1 MKISNYYKINPY
13 IHYSNCHEDAG
24 MILKIA
30 NNPKTILSIASAGDN
45 SFTCLLLNPEKV
57 VSIDT
62 NITQVYLVE
71 LKKTA
76 IKYLSYEEF
85 LIFLGIKE
93 GNSVDQYNK
102 LTIYLTKEVK
112 EYFDL
117 HMYLIE
123 EIKLVNCG
131 RFEYY
136 FNLFSKKVLPLIHNE
151 KTINSFMEQE
161 NLEKQKDFYNRKFNN
176 FRFKLMFKLFFSKV
190 VMKKLGRDK
199 DYFKYNKGS
208 LSKELKERFELGI
221 YHNLNKD
228 NPYLQYV
235 IYNKFNTLPLYLR
248 KENFEIIKENIDK
261 LEIKN
266 ISLIDELNKENKYD
280 LMNLSDVFEYLS
292 NDLMKMYEELI
303 NNCLNDKGRIIFWN
317 MQNKREFKEKFKRLN
332 VSLKDDL
339 AFYYKDL
346 LVYEKE

>member
-1 MKISNYYKINPY
+1 MKISKYYKINPY

-30 NNPKTILSIASAGDN
+30 NKPKAILSIASAGDN
-45 SFTCLLLNPEKV
+45 SFACLLLNPEKV

-62 NITQVYLVE
+62 NITQVYLAE

-76 IKYLSYEEF
+76 IKYLSYDEF
-85 LIFLGIKE
+85 LIFLGIKNGE
-93 GNSVDQYNK
+93 SIEQYK
-102 LTIYLTKEVK
+102 KIATVLKQEVK
-112 EYFDL
+112 DYFER
-117 HMYLIE
+117 HQYLID
-123 EIKLVNCG
+123 EIKLVNSG

-136 FNLFSKKVLPLIHNE
+136 FSIFSKKILPIIHNK
-151 KTINSFMEQE
+151 KTINSFMSQE
-161 NLEKQKDFYNRKFNN
+161 TLEKQKEFYNKKFNN
-176 FRFKLMFKLFFSKV
+176 LRFKLMFKLFFSKI

-208 LSKELKERFELGI
+208 LSKKLKERFELGI
-221 YHNLNKD
+221 YNNLNKD

-248 KENFEIIKENIDK
+248 KENFEIIKENIDR

-266 ISLIDELNKENKYD
+266 ISLIDELNEGNIYD

-292 NDLMKMYEELI
+292 NDLMEIYEDKI
-303 NNCLNDKGRIIFWN
+303 NDCLKSKGRIVFWN
-317 MQNKREFKEKFKRLN
+317 MQNKREFKRKFKRLN

-339 AFYYKDL
+339 AFYYRDL
-346 LVYEKE
+346 LAYEKE

>member
-45 SFTCLLLNPEKV
+45 SFACLLLNSEKV
-57 VSIDT
+57 VAIDT
-62 NITQVYLVE
+62 NITQIYLVE

-85 LIFLGIKE
+85 LIFLGINE
-93 GNSVDQYNK
+93 GNSIDQYNK
-102 LTIYLTKEVK
+102 LSTYLIKEVK
-112 EYFDL
+112 DYFDQ
-117 HMYLIE
+117 HRYLIE
-123 EIKLVNCG
+123 EIKLVNSG

-136 FNLFSKKVLPLIHNE
+136 FNIFSKKILPLIHN
-151 KTINSFMEQE
+151 KKNINLFMNQDILDEQI
-161 NLEKQKDFYNRKFNN
+161 KFYNKNFNN
-176 FRFKLMFKLFFSKV
+176 CRFKLMFKLFFSKP

-199 DYFKYNKGS
+199 EYFKYNKGS
-208 LSKELKERFELGI
+208 LSKELKERFEMGI
-221 YHNLNKD
+221 YNNLNKN

-235 IYNKFNTLPLYLR
+235 IYNKFITLPVYLR
-248 KENFEIIKENIDK
+248 KENFEKIKENIDK

-266 ISLIDELNKENKYD
+266 ISLIDELENENTYD
-280 LMNLSDVFEYLS
+280 LMNLSDVFEYLD
-292 NDLMKMYEELI
+292 NDLMELYEEKI
-303 NNCLNDKGRIIFWN
+303 DKSLNLKGRIIFWN
-317 MQNKREFKEKFKRLN
+317 MQNKREFKNKFKRLN
-332 VSLKDDL
+332 ISLKDDL